1 MLYLIATPIGHPD
14 DLSLRA
20 VKVLSE
26 AEVIIC
32 EGTKETSK
40 LLKHHQ
46 IKARKYELLN
56 EHSKPEDLQTLA
68 DLCKTQTVA
77 LVTDC
82 GTPGFCDPGADLV
95 RLCHQN
101 NIPYTSL
108 LGPSALM
115 GIISLSGLRLDQ
127 FLFRGF
133 LPAENEARAM
143 AWSRLKKTK
152 ATQGIAVV
160 ILDTPY
166 RLKKTMT
173 ELHTHF
179 PDRECVLVLN
189 LSQSDETILKGI
201 PEKII
206 KNLPFEK
213 AEFMVLIN

>member
-1 MLYLIATPIGHPD
+1 MLYLIATPIGNPD
-14 DLSLRA
+14 DLSVRA
-20 VKVLSE
+20 LKVLHD
-26 AEVIIC
+26 ADIIIC
-32 EGTKETSK
+32 ESTKETSK

-46 IKARKYELLN
+46 IKARQYELLN
-56 EHSKPEDLQTLA
+56 EHSKPEDLKSLA
-68 DLCKTQTVA
+68 MLCKTLTVA

-95 RLCHQN
+95 RLCHQSK
-101 NIPYTSL
+101 IPYTSL

-133 LPAENEARAM
+133 LPAENEARAR
-143 AWSRLKKTK
+143 AWSGLKKTK
-152 ATQGIAVV
+152 ASHGVAVV

-166 RLKKTMT
+166 RLKKTMA

-189 LSQSDETILKGI
+189 LSQPDETILKGT

-206 KNLPFEK
+206 KDLPFEK
-213 AEFMVLIN
+213 AEFMALIN

>member
-32 EGTKETSK
+32 EVTKETSK